1 MPEFKIGVG
10 TADITET
17 EKRYVL
23 DALENKRLSYGP
35 YIRRFESQFSRLH
48 SRKHGLMCNSGTSAL
63 RISVLALKEFYNW
76 KDGDEVLVPALTFIA
91 TSNVVLQSSLKPVFV
106 DVDPLTYG
114 IDPKLIEAKITS
126 RTRAIMPV
134 HLFGLPCDMD
144 PIMEI
149 AKKHKL
155 AIIEDSCETMFA
167 KYKGKSVGSFGE
179 FGCFSTYMAH
189 LIVTGVGGLI
199 LCDNNELAVIAR
211 SMLNHGRDNIYMS
224 IDDDDNVGKKEL
236 TMIMDRRFSFV
247 RLGYSFRATELEG
260 AIGCAQLERWEQ
272 IIKGRQAN
280 GKYLIEG
287 LEHLSDRI
295 QLPSAPAG
303 REHVFMMF
311 PIVVKD
317 PKIKR
322 DELTLYL
329 EEHGIETRHMLPLI
343 NQPIYRKLFGNL
355 DRQFPNAA
363 FINENGFYIG
373 CHHLLKKEE
382 LDYIVKVLN
391 DYFDG
396 K

>member
-1 MPEFKIGVG
+1 
-10 TADITET
+10 
-17 EKRYVL
+17 
-23 DALENKRLSYGP
+23 
-35 YIRRFESQFSRLH
+35 
-48 SRKHGLMCNSGTSAL
+48 
-63 RISVLALKEFYNW
+63 
-76 KDGDEVLVPALTFIA
+76 
-91 TSNVVLQSSLKPVFV
+91 
-106 DVDPLTYG
+106 
-114 IDPKLIEAKITS
+114 
-126 RTRAIMPV
+126 MPV

-236 TMIMDRRFSFV
+236 SMIMERRFSFV

-272 IIKGRQAN
+272 IIKGRQSN
-280 GKYLIEG
+280 GKYLIEK
-287 LEHLSDRI
+287 LSHLSNRI

-311 PIVVKD
+311 PLVVKD

-355 DRQFPNAA
+355 DSQFPSAA

-382 LDYIVKVLN
+382 LDHIVLTLN
-391 DYFDG
+391 EFL
-396 K
+396 KNK

>member
-1 MPEFKIGVG
+1 MAGFKIGVG

-17 EKRYVL
+17 EKKYVM
-23 DALENKRLSYGP
+23 DALDNKRLSYGP
-35 YIRRFESQFSRLH
+35 YIQKFESEFSRLH

-76 KDGDEVLVPALTFIA
+76 KDGDEIIVPALTFVA
-91 TSNVVLQSSLKPVFV
+91 TSNVVIQSNLSPVFV
-106 DVDPLTYG
+106 DVDPITYE
-114 IDPKLIEAKITS
+114 IDPKLIEQKITS
-126 RTRAIMPV
+126 KTRAIIPV

-149 AKKHKL
+149 ARKHKL

-167 KYKGKSVGSFGE
+167 KYKGKTVGSFGE

-199 LCDNNELAVIAR
+199 LCDNSELAVIAR
-211 SMLNHGRDNIYMS
+211 SMLNHGRDSIYMS
-224 IDDDDNVGKKEL
+224 IDDDDNVSKKDL

-260 AIGCAQLERWEQ
+260 AIGCAQLERWEK
-272 IIKGRQAN
+272 IISGRKENAAYLIKG
-280 GKYLIEG
+280 
-287 LEHLSDRI
+287 LSQFSNKI
-295 QLPSAPAG
+295 QLPHAPAG

-317 PKIKR
+317 PKINR
-322 DELTLYL
+322 DDLTLFL
-329 EEHGIETRHMLPLI
+329 EEKGIETRHMLPLI
-343 NQPIYRKLFGNL
+343 NQPIYKKMFGDL
-355 DRQFPNAA
+355 EPKFPVASA
-363 FINENGFYIG
+363 INKNGFYIG

-382 LDYIVKVLN
+382 LDYMIKVFGE
-391 DYFDG
+391 YFERH
-396 K
+396 